1 MPTFTRETSDG
12 TVNIAYDDTG
22 GDGFPILM
30 IAAGALRSSAKYWDE
45 APWNPARE
53 QGPEYRFIVMD
64 QRNAG
69 RSSAPI
75 TADHGWATYTQD
87 QLALMDHVGAERFGV
102 MGMCI
107 GGPFIMGLIEAA
119 SERVAC
125 GVVFQPIGVDDNRE
139 LFHEMQAGWATELPP
154 EAGNVSEDTLAALR
168 RNLWDDESKFM
179 FNVDEAFVSSV
190 DTPLLVLM
198 GNDPAHPP
206 AISRQVVELAHNA
219 ELIEEWKTEPG
230 RSAAMAR
237 TAEFLA
243 QHTGN

>member
-1 MPTFTRETSDG
+1 MPTFTRDTPDG

-22 GDGFPILM
+22 GDGFPVLM
-30 IAAGALRSSAKYWDE
+30 IAAGALRSSAQYWRE
-45 APWNPARE
+45 APWHPADE
-53 QGPEYRFIVMD
+53 LGPHFRCIVMD

-75 TADHGWATYTQD
+75 TASHGWATYTQD
-87 QLALMDHVGAERFGV
+87 QLALMSHLGIDRFAV

-119 SERVAC
+119 PERVAC
-125 GVVFQPIGVDDNRE
+125 GVIFQPIGVDDNRE
-139 LFHEMQAGWATELPP
+139 LFYEMQAGWATELPP
-154 EAGNVSEDTLAALR
+154 EAGDVSEDTLAALR

-179 FNVDEAFVSSV
+179 FNVDEVFVSSV
-190 DTPLLVLM
+190 ATPLLVLM

-206 AISRQVVELAHNA
+206 AISRKVVELAQNA
-219 ELIEEWKTEPG
+219 ELIEEWKIEPG

-237 TAEFLA
+237 SAEFLA
-243 QHTGN
+243 QHTAS